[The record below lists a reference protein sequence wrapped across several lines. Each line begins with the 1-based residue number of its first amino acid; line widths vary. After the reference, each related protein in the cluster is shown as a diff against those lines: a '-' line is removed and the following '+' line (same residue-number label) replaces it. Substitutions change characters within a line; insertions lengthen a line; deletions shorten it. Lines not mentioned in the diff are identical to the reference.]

1 MMDITK
7 NIKSDVIYSYKDI
20 SLILRL
26 IKSDLNL
33 IQSKKKADNKNI
45 EYYNIP
51 CAFDI
56 EDSSFYEGKKKV
68 GIMYEW
74 TFGING
80 MVIIGRKW
88 EEFIYLINTLVD
100 ILKLSSTKRLIIYTH
115 YLQHEFEYMRKWL
128 TWTKVFASK
137 PRIPIYALTE
147 NGIEFR
153 CSYMLSGYSLE
164 KLGEQLH
171 TYKIK
176 KLVGQLDYSKIRHN
190 KTSLTKEEIAYCV
203 NDVKVVMCYIA
214 ERINQDGDITK
225 LPLTKTGYVRNYCR
239 EKCFKSIGYKSFI
252 HSLTLSPDEY
262 NQLKRAFQGGF
273 THANPFISNLQIPIE
288 NVTSYDITS
297 SYP

>member
-1 MMDITK
+1 
-7 NIKSDVIYSYKDI
+7 
-20 SLILRL
+20 
-26 IKSDLNL
+26 
-33 IQSKKKADNKNI
+33 
-45 EYYNIP
+45 
-51 CAFDI
+51 
-56 EDSSFYEGKKKV
+56 
-68 GIMYEW
+68 MYEW

-128 TWTKVFASK
+128 TWTKVFASE
-137 PRIPIYALTE
+137 PRKPIYALTE

-171 TYKIK
+171 TYQIK
-176 KLVGQLDYSKIRHN
+176 
-190 KTSLTKEEIAYCV
+190 
-203 NDVKVVMCYIA
+203 
-214 ERINQDGDITK
+214 K
-225 LPLTKTGYVRNYCR
+225 LPLTKTSYVRNYCR